1 MNALIDQLDSV
12 MPTAITG
19 SVVRTEG
26 MMAAVAGFPAPV
38 GAVAE
43 IERQAGP
50 SIFGEVVGFRD
61 ALTLVFPYEAMS
73 GVRRGNQ
80 VVMRRT
86 SRFLRVGDQLLGRV
100 IDAHG
105 VTTDQFPEPSLPH
118 RTSLD
123 RTPPSALERPPIETP
138 LTTGVRALD
147 GLLTCG
153 TGQRMGIFSGSGVG
167 KSVLLGMMAR
177 NTSAD
182 VNVIAMIGERGREVN
197 EFLAR
202 DLGEEGRRRSVVVVA
217 TSDQPAILRVQAA
230 MTATAVAEYFRDQ
243 GKNVMLLMDSVTR
256 FAMAQREIG
265 LAAGEPPATR
275 GYPPSVFSLLPKLI
289 ERAGRGPRGSITAF
303 YAVLVEGDDTNEPVA
318 DAVRG
323 LLDGHTILSREIAS
337 KGHFPAI
344 DVLQSISRLMPIV
357 VDEEHLQAV
366 MTIREVMAAYQEH
379 RDLISIGAYRA
390 GADALVD
397 TAIAMQDELNG
408 FLRQAINEA
417 SSLEDSREALLR
429 LAALCHA
436 ARTSPAAQ
444 TFTEP
449 AEVNRQ
455 PDYEN
460 PTNAK
465 ASP

>member
-1 MNALIDQLDSV
+1 MNVLIDQLDAV

-26 MMAAVAGFPAPV
+26 IIAAVAGFPAPV

-43 IERQAGP
+43 IQRQSGP
-50 SIFGEVVGFRD
+50 PILGEVVGFRD

-80 VVMRRT
+80 VCMRRT

-105 VTTDQFPEPSLPH
+105 VTTDQLPEPSLPH

-123 RTPPSALERPPIETP
+123 RTPPVATERPTIELP

-182 VNVIAMIGERGREVN
+182 VNVIALIGERGREVN
-197 EFLAR
+197 EFLSR
-202 DLGEEGRRRSVVVVA
+202 DLGAAGLRRSVVVVA

-243 GKNVMLLMDSVTR
+243 GKSVMLLMDSVTR

-275 GYPPSVFSLLPKLI
+275 GYPPSVFSLLPKLV
-289 ERAGRGPRGSITAF
+289 ERAGCGPRGSITAF
-303 YAVLVEGDDTNEPVA
+303 YTVLVEGDDTNEPVS

-344 DVLQSISRLMPIV
+344 DVLQSLSRLMPIV
-357 VDEEHLQAV
+357 ADEEHRQAAMAV
-366 MTIREVMAAYQEH
+366 REVMAAYREH
-379 RDLISIGAYRA
+379 QDLISVGAYRP
-390 GADALVD
+390 GANPLVD
-397 TAIAMQDELNG
+397 AAIAMQGEING
-408 FLRQAINEA
+408 FLRQAVGEA
-417 SSLEDSREALLR
+417 SSWETSRAALLE
-429 LAALCHA
+429 LAARCQ
-436 ARTSPAAQ
+436 AAQ
-444 TFTEP
+444 MPSTP
-449 AEVNRQ
+449 QSLPDSAGVNRKAVRSI
-455 PDYEN
+455 PADI
-460 PTNAK
+460 NA
-465 ASP
+465 SR

>member
-1 MNALIDQLDSV
+1 
-12 MPTAITG
+12 
-19 SVVRTEG
+19 
-26 MMAAVAGFPAPV
+26 
-38 GAVAE
+38 
-43 IERQAGP
+43 
-50 SIFGEVVGFRD
+50 
-61 ALTLVFPYEAMS
+61 
-73 GVRRGNQ
+73 
-80 VVMRRT
+80 
-86 SRFLRVGDQLLGRV
+86 
-100 IDAHG
+100 
-105 VTTDQFPEPSLPH
+105 
-118 RTSLD
+118 
-123 RTPPSALERPPIETP
+123 
-138 LTTGVRALD
+138 
-147 GLLTCG
+147 
-153 TGQRMGIFSGSGVG
+153 
-167 KSVLLGMMAR
+167 
-177 NTSAD
+177 
-182 VNVIAMIGERGREVN
+182 MIGERGREVN

>member
-43 IERQAGP
+43 IQRQAGP
-50 SIFGEVVGFRD
+50 PILGEVVGFRD
-61 ALTLVFPYEAMS
+61 ALTLVFPYQALS

-80 VVMRRT
+80 VSMRRT

-105 VTTDQFPEPSLPH
+105 AATDQLPEPALPH

-123 RTPPSALERPPIETP
+123 RTPPSATQRTPIEVP
-138 LTTGVRALD
+138 ITTGVRALD

-153 TGQRMGIFSGSGVG
+153 TGQRMGIFAGSGVG

-197 EFLAR
+197 EFLTR
-202 DLGEEGRRRSVVVVA
+202 DLGDEGLRRSVVVVA

-230 MTATAVAEYFRDQ
+230 MTATAIAEYFRDQ
-243 GKNVMLLMDSVTR
+243 DKNVMLLMDSVTR

-275 GYPPSVFSLLPKLI
+275 GYPPSVFSLLPKLV
-289 ERAGRGPRGSITAF
+289 ERAGCGSRGSITAF
-303 YAVLVEGDDTNEPVA
+303 YTVLVEGDDTNEPVS

-357 VDEEHLQAV
+357 ADEEHREAAMAV
-366 MTIREVMAAYQEH
+366 REVMAAHREH
-379 RDLISIGAYRA
+379 HDLISVGAYRA
-390 GADALVD
+390 GANPVVDA
-397 TAIAMQDELNG
+397 AIAMQDEINA
-408 FLRQAINEA
+408 FLRQAIDE
-417 SSLEDSREALLR
+417 SSTLDASREALLQ
-429 LAALCHA
+429 LAARCIA
-436 ARTSPAAQ
+436 AKGPSTTQPLA
-444 TFTEP
+444 EP
-449 AEVNRQ
+449 ALMNQEAGQETQVG
-455 PDYEN
+455 
-460 PTNAK
+460 AA

>member
-1 MNALIDQLDSV
+1 MNAIIDQLESV

-43 IERQAGP
+43 IERQAGAA
-50 SIFGEVVGFRD
+50 ILGEVVGFHD
-61 ALTLVFPYEAMS
+61 ALTLVFPYEGLS
-73 GVRRGNQ
+73 GVRRGTQ
-80 VVMRRT
+80 VRMRRT

-105 VTTDQFPEPSLPH
+105 ATTDHLPEPSLPH

-123 RTPPSALERPPIETP
+123 RRPPSATERPTIDLP
-138 LTTGVRALD
+138 LSTGVRAID

-153 TGQRMGIFSGSGVG
+153 RGQRMGIFSGSGVG

-197 EFLAR
+197 EFLKR
-202 DLGEEGRRRSVVVVA
+202 DLGDEGRRRSVVVVA
-217 TSDQPAILRVQAA
+217 TSDEPAILRVQAA

-243 GKNVMLLMDSVTR
+243 GKNVMLLMDSLTR

-275 GYPPSVFSLLPKLI
+275 GYPPSVFSLLPKLV

-303 YAVLVEGDDTNEPVA
+303 YSVLVEGDDTNEPVS

-323 LLDGHTILSREIAS
+323 MLDGHTVLARALAS

-344 DVLQSISRLMPIV
+344 DVLESISRLMPTV
-357 VDEEHLQAV
+357 ADEAHRQAAATV
-366 MTIREVMAAYQEH
+366 REVMAAYREH
-379 RDLISIGAYRA
+379 QDLISVGAYRG
-390 GADALVD
+390 GANPLVD
-397 TAIAMQDELNG
+397 AAIAMQSEINRYLQQAVDEP
-408 FLRQAINEA
+408 
-417 SSLEDSREALLR
+417 SSLDSSRDVLLG
-429 LAALCHA
+429 LADLCVASHA
-436 ARTSPAAQ
+436 MPAAAASGEAAGADTISDRAVSQ
-444 TFTEP
+444 
-449 AEVNRQ
+449 EVQ
-455 PDYEN
+455 G
-460 PTNAK
+460 
-465 ASP
+465 SP